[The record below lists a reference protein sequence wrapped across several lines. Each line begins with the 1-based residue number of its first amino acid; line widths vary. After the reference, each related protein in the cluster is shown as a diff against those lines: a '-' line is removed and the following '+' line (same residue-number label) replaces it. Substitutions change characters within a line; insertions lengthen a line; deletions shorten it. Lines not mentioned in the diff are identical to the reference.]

1 MNLDWDEDTVDL
13 VMIAIG
19 KSLAAAREVEPV
31 LKHLGFSAQLL
42 AQHEE
47 LVTKLRKALSDLL
60 GQEEEEEGIF
70 PVKEL
75 LGAHEVRLL
84 KEDG

>member
-1 MNLDWDEDTVDL
+1 MKLNLDWDEDTVDL

-19 KSLAAAREVEPV
+19 KSLAEAREVEPV

-60 GQEEEEEGIF
+60 GQEEEGIF